1 MKFVVNPIG
10 QTISVYRVVTHLGY
24 NSTSVT
30 QTGYNPIR
38 GLPND
43 IHLDNVYFCCNP
55 RVTKMIQ
62 NDIQLDNTVTRI
74 VYLKCI
80 AL

>member
-1 MKFVVNPIG
+1 MHFTNEMDLKNF
-10 QTISVYRVVTHLGY
+10 TKD
-24 NSTSVT
+24 ST
-30 QTGYNPIR
+30 NKI
-38 GLPND
+38 L
-43 IHLDNVYFCCNP
+43 
-55 RVTKMIQ
+55 Q